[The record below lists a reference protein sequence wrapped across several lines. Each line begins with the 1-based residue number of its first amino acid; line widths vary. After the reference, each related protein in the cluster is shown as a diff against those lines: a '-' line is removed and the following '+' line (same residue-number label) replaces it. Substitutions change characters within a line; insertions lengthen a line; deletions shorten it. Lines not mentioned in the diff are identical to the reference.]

1 MLTEYI
7 MKTRLLTTLAGLA
20 LVASSQA
27 ALAQQSQ
34 DTQMRTPRAPM
45 MPMPAPSY
53 GPGMPMMAP
62 GYAAPGYAP
71 GYARNYGPNP
81 FATPFGPQ
89 VDPRGFQMPNF
100 NGNSMNFSPWNN
112 NMIPRQRQSNRTF
125 DFGWIGEGPW
135 RISPFGDGKPL
146 GWIEP
151 LQEEMEAATHKAP
164 TMPGGWNVPK
174 MDMPD
179 GGDIA
184 DQFYSQMWNMPRNFE
199 VSPPNVDMGP
209 MQGWNW

>member
-1 MLTEYI
+1 LLTEYT
-7 MKTRLLTTLAGLA
+7 MKTRLLTTFAGLA

-34 DTQMRTPRAPM
+34 DTQVRTPRAPV
-45 MPMPAPSY
+45 MPMPAPGY
-53 GPGMPMMAP
+53 APAPGMMP

-71 GYARNYGPNP
+71 GYAPNYGPNP

-89 VDPRGFQMPNF
+89 MDPRGFNMPSWGR
-100 NGNSMNFSPWNN
+100 NGMNFSPWND
-112 NMIPRQRQSNRTF
+112 NMIPRQRQSTRTF
-125 DFGWIGEGPW
+125 DFGWIGDGPW

-151 LQEEMEAATHKAP
+151 MQEEMEAATHKAP

-209 MQGWNW
+209 MRGFNW